1 MRDEM
6 GDHNPKQQ
14 SKFEWRPGDVII
26 LSPEESAAVT
36 AEFEEW
42 QAELARKTP
51 AEEGQASSRRT
62 AVADNGCGREKEKP

>member
-1 MRDEM
+1 VSDVTTPCNTYDENGRKPNMRDEM

-51 AEEGQASSRRT
+51 AEEGQA
-62 AVADNGCGREKEKP
+62 

>member
-14 SKFEWRPGDVII
+14 SKFEWRPGDVTI
-26 LSPEESAAVT
+26 LSPEESAAAS

-42 QAELARKTP
+42 QAELAQETP
-51 AEEGQASSRRT
+51 TEEDQA
-62 AVADNGCGREKEKP
+62 